1 MEISDETLENL
12 QAKAQQGDLDA
23 QYELGWRHAIG
34 MGAELAATMMEQAFD

>member
-23 QYELGWRHAIG
+23 QYELGWSARHRHG
-34 MGAELAATMMEQAFD
+34 G